1 MTSETTEATELA
13 ASVPQDIYVAV
24 AAEAIGAVLSDFRQD
39 VACVQDPH
47 DHLEALND
55 ASTDFDQAAEYIQ
68 DYVDRLRSGAWT
80 RETLCGLPAK
90 APVVKRSFWQTFWDA
105 FTFSTPKSRS

>member
-24 AAEAIGAVLSDFRQD
+24 AAEAIGAVLTDFRQD

-68 DYVDRLRSGAWT
+68 DYVDRLRSGTWT

-90 APVVKRSFWQTFWDA
+90 ATAVKRPFWQTFLDA
-105 FTFSTPKSRS
+105 LPFNTRAKR